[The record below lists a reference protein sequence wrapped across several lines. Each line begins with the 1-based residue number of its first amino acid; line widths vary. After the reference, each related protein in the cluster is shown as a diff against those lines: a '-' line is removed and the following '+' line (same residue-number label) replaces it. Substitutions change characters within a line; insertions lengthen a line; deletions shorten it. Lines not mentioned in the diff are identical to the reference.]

1 MANTYWGNQLKM
13 GGGPRPMAS
22 ADLMAQFN
30 AADNAGKAQMLT
42 RGLRT
47 PDGQDQYTAIRRAVQ
62 AANPGMTTNQ
72 FQSGLT
78 QLTAQGAANPF
89 AGGSLPSFAGSMTPS
104 GAGAGTPPAMV
115 AGGGAGGAGVTGVG
129 APTLAQLA
137 TGSAAS
143 PQQGAMG
150 SPGYG
155 VNVSDYLDPSM
166 KFQMDEA
173 QRVLENS
180 AAARGSLNSGQ
191 TMRDLTSLATNMA
204 RTDYNNAFNRAA
216 NTRDFTYGVDSAD
229 RLFDYNASNADRAF
243 DYGRLRD
250 LANMGLSGTSTA
262 TSGENQLAGILAGLM
277 GNQGQIQASGTI
289 GGSNTV
295 NNTISQIIA
304 NMMQNS
310 MLANL
315 GA

>member
-13 GGGPRPMAS
+13 GGGGPRPMAS

-30 AADNAGKAQMLT
+30 SADPSGKLQMLN
-42 RGLRT
+42 RSLNLPG
-47 PDGQDQYTAIRRAVQ
+47 GGSQYDAIRRAYQQQNVMSTNDFQRWMATLQGQ
-62 AANPGMTTNQ
+62 AGE
-72 FQSGLT
+72 SGGYNKPT
-78 QLTAQGAANPF
+78 
-89 AGGSLPSFAGSMTPS
+89 
-104 GAGAGTPPAMV
+104 
-115 AGGGAGGAGVTGVG
+115 AGGAAPIGGGT
-129 APTLAQLA
+129 PTLAQMA
-137 TGSAAS
+137 TGQGSS
-143 PQQGAMG
+143 PAGGMG

-191 TMRDLTSLATNMA
+191 TLRDLTSLATNMA

-229 RLFDYNASNADRAF
+229 RLFDYNAANADRAF

-250 LANMGLSGTSTA
+250 LAGMGLSGTSTA
-262 TSGENQLAGILAGLM
+262 TGGENQLAGILAGLM

-304 NMMQNS
+304 NMMQNQ
-310 MLANL
+310 MLANY